1 MSEAQSVVT
10 SENAAEFYAN
20 KLGLAVEEPA
30 TEATEEIEAVEP
42 EAEPEPSEP
51 EAESVEKQQEKKS
64 NPRLEKRFSDLTK
77 QRDLARQEAE
87 RERQAKA
94 ELEARLRDL
103 ENKINPQPQVDL
115 DEEPKPEQFRDAYE
129 YAKALAEYSA
139 EKAIRER
146 DRQEAERRAAE
157 ERARTLE
164 AWNKRQQEM
173 MAELP
178 DYEAMIASSDVVIS
192 DQVRDAIL
200 ESEQGPRILYHLAEN
215 PEIAEDLKKLSVS
228 AALRKIGQLEARF
241 ERKQEEKPAPAAT
254 KSRAPAPISPLRG
267 TGVISDLADPDK
279 MSYQQWREARK
290 AGKIR

>member
-20 KLGLAVEEPA
+20 KLGLAAEEPA
-30 TEATEEIEAVEP
+30 PEAVE
-42 EAEPEPSEP
+42 EVEAAEPELEPESSEP

-77 QRDLARQEAE
+77 QRDLARQEAD

-94 ELEARLRDL
+94 ELESRLREL
-103 ENKINPQPQVDL
+103 ENKINPPAQVDL

-139 EKAIRER
+139 EKAIKER

-157 ERARTLE
+157 ERTKTLE
-164 AWNKRQQEM
+164 AWNKRQQELV
-173 MAELP
+173 AELP

-215 PEIAEDLKKLSVS
+215 PELAEDLKKLSVS

-254 KSRAPAPISPLRG
+254 KSRAPAPISPLKG

>member
-30 TEATEEIEAVEP
+30 PEAVE
-42 EAEPEPSEP
+42 EVETAEPDLEPESSEP

-77 QRDLARQEAE
+77 QRDLARQEAD

-94 ELEARLRDL
+94 ELESRLREL
-103 ENKINPQPQVDL
+103 ENKINPPAQVDL

-139 EKAIRER
+139 EKAIKER

-157 ERARTLE
+157 ERTKTLE
-164 AWNKRQQEM
+164 AWNKRQQELV
-173 MAELP
+173 AELP

-215 PEIAEDLKKLSVS
+215 PELAEDLKKLSVS

-254 KSRAPAPISPLRG
+254 KSRAPAPISPLKG